1 MQLGEVIG
9 TVVASQKEPKLQG
22 SKFLVVRNVDAEMK
36 PLGSYAIAIDT
47 VGAGKGDVVLHV
59 AGSSARMT
67 QETNERPVDACIM
80 AIVDIVEL
88 AGRNTYDKS
97 RSTTSSSRSSSKG

>member
-9 TVVASQKEPKLQG
+9 TVVASQKEPKLLG
-22 SKFLVVRNVDAEMK
+22 AKLLVVRNVDAEMK

-67 QETNERPVDACIM
+67 DETKDRPVDACIM
-80 AIVDIVEL
+80 AIVDVVEL
-88 AGRNTYDKS
+88 EGRNTYQ
-97 RSTTSSSRSSSKG
+97 KGQTISQD